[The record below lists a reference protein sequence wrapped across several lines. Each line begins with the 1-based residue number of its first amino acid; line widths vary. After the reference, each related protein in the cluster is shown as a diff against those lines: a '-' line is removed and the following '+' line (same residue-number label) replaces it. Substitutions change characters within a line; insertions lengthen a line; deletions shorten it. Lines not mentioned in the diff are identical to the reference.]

1 MILSFIV
8 FSTKDQLKDEKKRS
22 ELMGRPL
29 QLGNAFVGKI
39 FFPKALYERNTK
51 VFGTEVFLEKE
62 YLAELAIRDPLKIFL
77 FVVSEEQYKVL
88 SDPENTGLLFMLK
101 SKAGMPKENNF
112 YFERLQVSQM
122 FLEKDKAST
131 ILHIEM
137 DF

>member
-1 MILSFIV
+1 
-8 FSTKDQLKDEKKRS
+8 
-22 ELMGRPL
+22 
-29 QLGNAFVGKI
+29 
-39 FFPKALYERNTK
+39 
-51 VFGTEVFLEKE
+51 
-62 YLAELAIRDPLKIFL
+62 
-77 FVVSEEQYKVL
+77 VVSEEQYKVL